1 MYIIRGVSSGLL
13 YRYSQHLG
21 MKVLLIAAAALTAAA
36 SLEYFSI
43 PDAWKF
49 SISLIIM
56 VITVFIVCEVAE
68 RE

>member
-1 MYIIRGVSSGLL
+1 
-13 YRYSQHLG
+13 

-36 SLEYFSI
+36 SLEYFPI
-43 PDAWKF
+43 EDAWKF